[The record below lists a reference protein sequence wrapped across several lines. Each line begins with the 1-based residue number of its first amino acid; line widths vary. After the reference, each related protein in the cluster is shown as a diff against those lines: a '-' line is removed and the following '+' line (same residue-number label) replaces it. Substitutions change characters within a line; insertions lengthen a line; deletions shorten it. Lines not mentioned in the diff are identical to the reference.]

1 MRWSTVRSVVAPQS
15 SQRGEAAR
23 GRLVGGRQVVQMK
36 QVCCVRTGT
45 REHLDPGGDEPL
57 VGGIVDGG
65 EDAIGRTRTI
75 LEGGRERNQRRQRIC
90 TLERGRVIER
100 MDVPFHELAQQNR
113 GVVCAMNLSLLEGLL
128 AGLDTN
134 DFSPSLEIEP
144 GRFCVV
150 LCPRAQEQPPL

>member
-1 MRWSTVRSVVAPQS
+1 VRSVVAPQS

-150 LCPRAQEQPPL
+150 LCPRAQEHPPL

>member
-1 MRWSTVRSVVAPQS
+1 
-15 SQRGEAAR
+15 
-23 GRLVGGRQVVQMK
+23 MK

>member
-1 MRWSTVRSVVAPQS
+1 VVAPQS

-57 VGGIVDGG
+57 VGAIVDGG

-75 LEGGRERNQRRQRIC
+75 LERGRERNQRRQRIC

-150 LCPRAQEQPPL
+150 LRPRAQEQPPL